1 MNGLTI
7 IPECYV
13 DTCLTETITS
23 CYNQFNHQKG
33 CGAVIKKMQGV
44 FNDSFA
50 VGIIDKDKR
59 EEPYLQEF
67 ELVSSNDSIFLYKH
81 RERHH
86 YIIQISP
93 AIERFFLKAA
103 DEKEIDITT
112 YGLPNDLKS
121 LTKMTKQIS
130 DKNERA
136 FITFKQLFKDISD
149 ASEFQR
155 LAALILYLGDKVY
168 NADVES
174 LREIVNT

>member
-23 CYNQFNHQKG
+23 CYNKFNHQ
-33 CGAVIKKMQGV
+33 
-44 FNDSFA
+44 N
-50 VGIIDKDKR
+50 
-59 EEPYLQEF
+59 
-67 ELVSSNDSIFLYKH
+67 
-81 RERHH
+81 
-86 YIIQISP
+86 IIQISP

-136 FITFKQLFKDISD
+136 FITFRQLFKDISD

-168 NADVES
+168 NADVEI